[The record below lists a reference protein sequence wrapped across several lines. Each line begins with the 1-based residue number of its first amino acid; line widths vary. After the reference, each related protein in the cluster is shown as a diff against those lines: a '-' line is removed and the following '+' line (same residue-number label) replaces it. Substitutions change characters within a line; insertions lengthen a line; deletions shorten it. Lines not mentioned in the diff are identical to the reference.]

1 MAVAKPMTPSNIE
14 LMDPNDGGIEVD
26 LETGETS
33 PLETTVTETEDGGV
47 IIDFGGGTNSE
58 DAADHD
64 ANLAEFMDDSDL
76 GSVSSDLVDGFLA
89 DQNSRKEWSM
99 AYVKGLDLL
108 GMKIEDR
115 TQPWSGAS
123 GVYHPML
130 SEAVVRFQAQAMGEL
145 MPASGPARSKIVGK
159 ITPEKTRQA
168 YRVEQEMNYQIT
180 EIMPDYRN
188 EMEQMLFRLP
198 LAGSAFKKLY
208 FDPVEKRPVSIFV
221 PAEDLVASYGA
232 SNLRT
237 CPRFTHVMR
246 KTANEIAKLQAV
258 GFYRDVDLPDPEPD
272 RDDIHEKYDEIDG
285 QDPTYLTDDDRYLIL
300 EMHVDID
307 LPGDFASEDGIA
319 LPYVVTIDKS
329 SKTILSIRRN
339 WYADDEAKKKRMHV
353 VHYPYLPGMG
363 FYGTGLIHL
372 IGGLA
377 KSATSILR
385 QLIDAGTLSN
395 LPAGLKSRSLRI
407 KGDNTPLMPGEWR
420 DADVAGG
427 TLRDSLFPMPY
438 KEPSSVLYT
447 LLGNV
452 VDEGRRIGSVADI
465 KISDMGG
472 QAPVGTTLA
481 ILERSLKVMSGVQA
495 RLHAAMKD
503 ELRLLASIIKEYMP
517 PEYDYE
523 VEGDFNRQ
531 EDFGGPVDIIPVSD
545 PNAATMAQR
554 IMQYQAALQLAQQA
568 PQLYDLGKLHQQML
582 AVLGIKDADTLIK
595 LPSDMKPKDPVT
607 ENMAI
612 LKQEPIKAFLYQDHD
627 AHISVHM
634 AAMQDPKLQQ
644 MIGQSP
650 FAQAIQSATLAHINE
665 HLAMAY
671 RKGIEKQ
678 LGVPLPAEEEQLPE
692 DVEVQLSQVVAQAA
706 QKLLEKSKV
715 DMAQQQAQQDAQDP
729 LTQIQQKELQ
739 IKEMQV
745 QGKLQLE
752 EKKLQVMAQNNQAN
766 IDLQR
771 ERILSENKR
780 AGAQVGIQRE
790 NNQYKNELAAENN
803 QANIELQRERLA
815 AENKRAGAQV
825 GVQRENNHHKHALEG
840 AKLAMDTLR
849 NTRNGK

>member
-1 MAVAKPMTPSNIE
+1 MAVAKPMTPSDI
-14 LMDPNDGGIEVD
+14 LMAPPEADEIEVAVVD
-26 LETGETS
+26 PVEA
-33 PLETTVTETEDGGV
+33 TTTEMEDGSV
-47 IIDFGGGTNSE
+47 VVDFGADELESE
-58 DAADHD
+58 GSTDHD
-64 ANLAEFMDDSDL
+64 ANLAEFMEDSDL
-76 GSVSSDLVDGFLA
+76 GTVANELVDGFLA
-89 DQNSRKEWSM
+89 DQTSRKEWAMS
-99 AYVKGLDLL
+99 YIKGLDLL
-108 GMKIEDR
+108 GMKVEDR
-115 TQPWSGAS
+115 TQPWMGAS

-180 EIMPDYRN
+180 EQMPDYRN

-208 FDPVEKRPVSIFV
+208 FDPIEKRPVSIFV
-221 PAEDLVASYGA
+221 PAEDFVVSYGA

-237 CPRFTHVMR
+237 CPRYTHLMR
-246 KTANEIAKLQAV
+246 KTANEIAKLQSV

-272 RDDIHEKYDEIDG
+272 RTDIEEKYNDIEG
-285 QDPTYLTDDDRYLIL
+285 QDPTYLTNDDRYTIL

-307 LPGDFASEDGIA
+307 LPGEFSSEDGIA
-319 LPYVVTIDKS
+319 LPYVITIDKS

-339 WYADDEAKKKRMHV
+339 WYEDDEAKKKRMHV

-385 QLIDAGTLSN
+385 QLIDAGSLSN

-438 KEPSSVLYT
+438 KEPSAVLYT

-452 VDEGRRIGSVADI
+452 VEEGRRIGSVADI
-465 KISDMGG
+465 SISDMGG

-503 ELRLLASIIKEYMP
+503 ELRLLSNIIKEYMP

-554 IMQYQAALQLAQQA
+554 VMQYQAALQLAQQA

-582 AVLGIKDADTLIK
+582 EVLGIKDADNIIK
-595 LPSDMKPKDPVT
+595 LPEDMKPKDPVT
-607 ENMAI
+607 ENMAM

-627 AHISVHM
+627 AHIAVHQ

-650 FAQAIQSATLAHINE
+650 FAQAIQSAMLAHINE

-678 LGVPLPAEEEQLPE
+678 LGVPLPAEDEALPE

-706 QKLLEKSKV
+706 QKLLQQNQAEV
-715 DMAQQQAQQDAQDP
+715 QQQQAQQQAQDP

-752 EKKLQVMAQNNQAN
+752 EKKLQVTAQNNQAN
-766 IDLQR
+766 IEIQKQR
-771 ERILSENKR
+771 LESENKR
-780 AGAQVGIQRE
+780 T
-790 NNQYKNELAAENN
+790 
-803 QANIELQRERLA
+803 
-815 AENKRAGAQV
+815 GAQV
-825 GVQRENNHHKHALEG
+825 GVQREANEHKRVLDR
-840 AKLAMDTLR
+840 AKLVMDATR
-849 NTRNGK
+849 NTSNGK

>member
-503 ELRLLASIIKEYMP
+503 ELRLLAGIIKEYMP

-595 LPSDMKPKDPVT
+595 LPADMKPKDPVT

-627 AHISVHM
+627 AHITVHM

-849 NTRNGK
+849 NTRDGK